1 MSEDQY
7 RYWSDYIGTLLPP
20 LRLQC
25 WRVALNRE
33 LADVEE
39 WVDARMFVEFS
50 YQTASI
56 SLTEKFLGLDG
67 VEQRAILAHE
77 LVHLHTHRFK
87 HFADKLAEHLSPQA
101 RELAE
106 DRIYDLMEH
115 EVEELSRVIAP
126 FLPLPP
132 RAKEKAA

>member
-1 MSEDQY
+1 VKKKQY
-7 RYWSDYIGTLLPP
+7 AYWSDYVASLLPP
-20 LRLQC
+20 LRLQT
-25 WRVALNRE
+25 WRVSIARE
-33 LADVEE
+33 LAEVDE
-39 WVDARMFVEFS
+39 WIDARTFIEFK
-50 YQTASI
+50 YQTARI
-56 SLTEKFLGLDG
+56 SLTEKFLGLDST
-67 VEQRAILAHE
+67 EQREILTHE

-126 FLPLPP
+126 FLPLPDVED
-132 RAKEKAA
+132 R